1 MACLWRCVQTFFMG
15 MGEMKGVK
23 NEVKFIHSVK
33 AKLLLMGIVSIVGI
47 GVISITMVS
56 ILAGINKDTGL
67 RERLEEVS
75 QLQSKTNTLSI
86 SYNYSMD
93 QDLLVRMTENL
104 KQSDQ
109 LLDQSRNDINWR
121 SRTVFNEL
129 AVQIEKEYANC
140 QSIQELSAMR
150 SFQSNAG
157 QYAEFIRNDAKMEAG
172 LEGKIN
178 ILASS
183 MPSHT
188 YAELCDHFIT
198 YTKSVASNG
207 NVEIEREK
215 IENRFKT
222 LEEDIATCVPDKN
235 EAEALLNMLE
245 SKKATFEQIK
255 SLDDKIISARKENMA
270 GREKIKTDIVTI
282 EQAIEENMNRRNH
295 FAGTLIIITLV
306 IVIGSV
312 GYVTYWIA
320 KSINGN
326 LATFGKMLDEF
337 ANGNLGARAN
347 IMSQDEFGVFSK
359 QLNMFA
365 AKLSGVLGQ
374 IQLLINEVGNK
385 NLVVANMMRKV
396 ANGSDSNQVLE
407 DEGIIYLKRLFSEI
421 TENVVNQSANIE
433 ESLASIRQQLNV
445 NTDIVKMLEDKTQVG
460 AAKNEAYGV
469 YDAIKEQNISLNE
482 ISIAIEQI
490 SNEGVEI
497 IDKTKMTNR
506 VTSEMADELINSIE
520 TINEVITSSEQLRE
534 EVAFF
539 KF

>member
-1 MACLWRCVQTFFMG
+1 
-15 MGEMKGVK
+15 MKGVK

-33 AKLLLMGIVSIVGI
+33 AKLLLMGIVSIIGI
-47 GVISITMVS
+47 GAVSMTMVS
-56 ILAGINKDTGL
+56 ILAGINRDTGI

-109 LLDQSRNDINWR
+109 LLDQSRNDINRR
-121 SRTVFNEL
+121 SKEAFNAL
-129 AVQIEKEYANC
+129 AEQIEREYTNC

-150 SFQSNAG
+150 GFQSNAG
-157 QYAEFIRNDAKMEAG
+157 QYAEFIRNDARMEAG

-183 MPSHT
+183 VPSHI
-188 YAELCDHFIT
+188 YAELCNCFVS
-198 YTKSVASNG
+198 YTKNVASNG
-207 NVEIEREK
+207 NTEVEREK

-222 LEEDIATCVPDKN
+222 LEEDIAICVADKN

-245 SKKATFEQIK
+245 SKKATFDQIK
-255 SLDDKIISARKENMA
+255 SLDNKIISARKENMA
-270 GREKIKTDIVTI
+270 GRDEIKTNIVTI
-282 EQAIEENMNRRNH
+282 ENAIEQNMNRRNH

-306 IVIGSV
+306 VVIGSV
-312 GYVTYWIA
+312 GYVTYWIT

-326 LATFGKMLDEF
+326 LDTFGKMLDEF
-337 ANGNLGARAN
+337 ANGNLSVRAN
-347 IMSQDEFGVFSK
+347 IASQDEFGAFSK
-359 QLNMFA
+359 QLNIFA

-433 ESLASIRQQLNV
+433 ESLASIRQQLDV
-445 NTDIVKMLEDKTQVG
+445 NTDIVKMLENKAQVS
-460 AAKNEAYGV
+460 ANKNEVYGV
-469 YDAIKEQNISLNE
+469 YDAIKEQNVSLNE